1 MLPLAEIGKV
11 FAASHETLVENE
23 VVCSQ
28 STLVGV
34 SDHVIVAGDELT
46 SPLKCIA
53 SVSGP
58 FVYVAA
64 AAIGAHRRL

>member
-1 MLPLAEIGKV
+1 MLPVAEIGKV

-34 SDHVIVAGDELT
+34 SDIAIVTGFEAKFSLNE
-46 SPLKCIA
+46 
-53 SVSGP
+53 
-58 FVYVAA
+58 
-64 AAIGAHRRL
+64 